1 MRIVVV
7 LDSPPGEARS
17 VVMLPSIDPL
27 ARALSDALGR
37 VLPAEH
43 VVLAR
48 MDASFDELAARA
60 DRLEAVED
68 PAIEEALTEGAQ
80 ALAAG
85 ELDRAERAFALAESL
100 LAWDHGPRHAE
111 VLVHL
116 AEVEHARGKPSA
128 ALLDRALSMVADHE
142 AALRRRI
149 DLAHEAGDLATAA
162 ALRRR
167 LLARVESET
176 ERAEQLSSIADESLS
191 ATIEA
196 LEQALVLRP
205 KDPRLLERLQ
215 ASLEAAGRWREAVNA
230 KVALT
235 ETIENPRDRARSFT
249 AAAGM
254 CARRTGDVP
263 RSVALYE
270 AAIADEPATPGAFD
284 AIEAVLQKNEDFS
297 GLASAYERQLERL
310 KGDETAEESLL
321 YKLAELR
328 ADRLGDTHGAVLA
341 LDRLVQTN
349 PKNVEA
355 RTRLAALL
363 EQMGEL
369 QLAARCLENAA
380 VWAPTRPETFRGLH
394 RICASL
400 GDSDRDYCACA
411 VLVHLGEADV
421 DEQVV
426 YRRYAPE
433 TTVRP
438 QSALDASTWS
448 ELAIAEH
455 DEVVSHIVHA
465 IAPAAIELRA
475 AAPRLDESTRHDPEK
490 TTITAV
496 RTAAWAAA
504 ILGLGV
510 PKIYARNES
519 IPGGVVCPPTP
530 EPTMVLGKAML
541 SGRSVPELAFVIGR
555 ELASQ
560 HLSGRLLTFY
570 PTVAELRALLVAA
583 VGQVLPT
590 TLPPEAMQLG
600 AALRKRLNAA
610 QAEELTS
617 AVKELQARDGRLD
630 LKPWMR
636 SVELASCRAGL
647 VACGDIT
654 AAARMLAIDGRVV
667 GGLSAADRVRDLI
680 PFSISEA
687 CAKARRAIG
696 IAPRLASV
704 PPPAG
709 S

>member
-1 MRIVVV
+1 M
-7 LDSPPGEARS
+7 
-17 VVMLPSIDPL
+17 VMLPSIDPL

-48 MDASFDELAARA
+48 MDASFDELSARA

-270 AAIADEPATPGAFD
+270 AAIADEPATP
-284 AIEAVLQKNEDFS
+284 EHS
-297 GLASAYERQLERL
+297 MRSRRCC
-310 KGDETAEESLL
+310 
-321 YKLAELR
+321 R
-328 ADRLGDTHGAVLA
+328 
-341 LDRLVQTN
+341 
-349 PKNVEA
+349 
-355 RTRLAALL
+355 RTRIS
-363 EQMGEL
+363 
-369 QLAARCLENAA
+369 R
-380 VWAPTRPETFRGLH
+380 VSPAPT
-394 RICASL
+394 S
-400 GDSDRDYCACA
+400 DS
-411 VLVHLGEADV
+411 
-421 DEQVV
+421 
-426 YRRYAPE
+426 
-433 TTVRP
+433 
-438 QSALDASTWS
+438 W
-448 ELAIAEH
+448 
-455 DEVVSHIVHA
+455 
-465 IAPAAIELRA
+465 
-475 AAPRLDESTRHDPEK
+475 
-490 TTITAV
+490 
-496 RTAAWAAA
+496 
-504 ILGLGV
+504 
-510 PKIYARNES
+510 
-519 IPGGVVCPPTP
+519 
-530 EPTMVLGKAML
+530 
-541 SGRSVPELAFVIGR
+541 
-555 ELASQ
+555 
-560 HLSGRLLTFY
+560 
-570 PTVAELRALLVAA
+570 
-583 VGQVLPT
+583 
-590 TLPPEAMQLG
+590 
-600 AALRKRLNAA
+600 NA
-610 QAEELTS
+610 
-617 AVKELQARDGRLD
+617 
-630 LKPWMR
+630 
-636 SVELASCRAGL
+636 
-647 VACGDIT
+647 
-654 AAARMLAIDGRVV
+654 
-667 GGLSAADRVRDLI
+667 
-680 PFSISEA
+680 
-687 CAKARRAIG
+687 
-696 IAPRLASV
+696 
-704 PPPAG
+704 
-709 S
+709 